1 MTDNDSDATT
11 LEEAALAQRNKTI
24 EAEAKGTAKA
34 DKQGANNK
42 GILMGSVAAG
52 IGSAALVAALMYAR
66 RRK

>member
-11 LEEAALAQRNKTI
+11 LEEAALAQRNKAI
-24 EAEAKGTAKA
+24 EAESDTGKHSSSKGK
-34 DKQGANNK
+34 
-42 GILMGSVAAG
+42 LMGSVAAG

>member
-11 LEEAALAQRNKTI
+11 LEEAALAQRNKAI
-24 EAEAKGTAKA
+24 EAETKS
-34 DKQGANNK
+34 DKQGANK
-42 GILMGSVAAG
+42 GKLMGSVAAG

>member
-11 LEEAALAQRNKTI
+11 LEEAALAQRNKAI
-24 EAEAKGTAKA
+24 ETETKPDKA
-34 DKQGANNK
+34 DKQGAGK
-42 GILMGSVAAG
+42 GILVGSVAAG

>member
-24 EAEAKGTAKA
+24 ESEAKTAKA
-34 DKQGANNK
+34 DKQGVAK
-42 GILMGSVAAG
+42 GILVGSVAAG
-52 IGSAALVAALMYAR
+52 IGSAALVAALMYAK

>member
-24 EAEAKGTAKA
+24 ESEAKTAKA
-34 DKQGANNK
+34 DKQGGAK
-42 GILMGSVAAG
+42 GILVGSVAAG
-52 IGSAALVAALMYAR
+52 IGSAALVAALMYAK

>member
-11 LEEAALAQRNKTI
+11 LEEAALAQRNKEL
-24 EAEAKGTAKA
+24 EAEAKAGKT

>member
-11 LEEAALAQRNKTI
+11 LEEAALAQRNKAI
-24 EAEAKGTAKA
+24 EAEAKTGKT
-34 DKQGANNK
+34 DKEGSGK